1 MPTLREWFYLKPN
14 RDNFKL
20 KAKEDSDLILCHE
33 SEIQQDII
41 GNIERRFAANEPI
54 KMLLFGDWGVG
65 KTHTANHIG
74 WWLGQRHDEF
84 PAKTVMVEVGDLDK
98 KSRFDVLVRPF
109 IDELGPEFLI
119 ALASEYQQRVGNTVQ
134 HLRAVG
140 VPEYIASTLNK
151 LNLAVPGQTP
161 PQAVMDAI
169 HVLQG
174 RKPTSSMASLG
185 LGLQLTESK
194 ELFYVLYA
202 IGYMYLTVYGHR
214 LVFIADEA
222 ARLDEVSNDESTEA
236 HWIAVNRDIFD
247 DKNNVFGFIYTLTG
261 KPGRL
266 PVAIWHPQIQNR
278 IGQSAVELRT
288 LAKQDVADYVS
299 KLMRVLVDMPTVK
312 AAVHAGQIDASK
324 FREATYPFDAPGL
337 SRFLDFFERTQE
349 NAKPRDISERLD
361 QVAFLAMKSG
371 LRLINDEALEKAN
384 M

>member
-1 MPTLREWFYLKPN
+1 MPTLREWFFLKPG

-74 WWLGQRHDEF
+74 WWLQNRGSDF
-84 PAKTVMVEVGDLDK
+84 PARTVMVEVGDLER

-109 IDELGPEFLI
+109 IDELGAEFLI
-119 ALASEYQQRVGNTVQ
+119 GLAAAYQQKVGNAVH
-134 HLRAVG
+134 HLRTAG
-140 VPEYIASTLNK
+140 VPEYIAATLNK

-174 RKPTSSMASLG
+174 RKPTATMASLG
-185 LGLQLTESK
+185 LGLQLVESK
-194 ELFYVLYA
+194 DLYYVLYA
-202 IGYMYLTVYGHR
+202 IGYMYLTVHGHR
-214 LVFIADEA
+214 LIFIADEA

-247 DKNNVFGFIYTLTG
+247 DKNAVFGFIYTLTG

-288 LAKQDVADYVS
+288 LAKQDVVDYVS
-299 KLMRVLVDMPTVK
+299 KLMRVLVDMPAVK
-312 AAVHAGQIDASK
+312 AAVSAGQIDVAK
-324 FREATYPFDAPGL
+324 FDQATYPFDAHGL
-337 SRFLDFFERTQE
+337 ARFLDFFERTQE

-361 QVAFLAMKSG
+361 QVGFLAMKSNS
-371 LRLINDEALEKAN
+371 RLIDDDALDKAN